1 MLGILTDT
9 EIRDLLNAQLI
20 GRIGCHTDGKTYVVP
35 VNYLYDGTSI
45 LAHSGNGLKIAMMR
59 KNPEVCFEV
68 DDIKNVVNWKSAILQ
83 GTFQEIVDIS
93 EKEEA
98 LQNLIN
104 RVVPFLG
111 SDANPSHG
119 ITADEYSIGD
129 TVELV
134 IYKIIIREMTGRFEK
149 HG

>member
-9 EIRDLLNAQLI
+9 EIRDLLNGQLI
-20 GRIGCHTDGKTYVVP
+20 GRIGCHADGSTYVVP
-35 VNYLYDGTSI
+35 VNYLFDGTDI

-68 DDIKNVVNWKSAILQ
+68 DDIKSVVSWKSAVLQ
-83 GTFQEIVDIS
+83 GTFQEIVDIRK
-93 EKEEA
+93 KEEA
-98 LQNLIN
+98 LQKLIN
-104 RVVPFLG
+104 RVVPFLAPD
-111 SDANPSHG
+111 SNPSHG

-134 IYKIIIREMTGRFEK
+134 IYKIVIKEMTGRFEK
-149 HG
+149 H